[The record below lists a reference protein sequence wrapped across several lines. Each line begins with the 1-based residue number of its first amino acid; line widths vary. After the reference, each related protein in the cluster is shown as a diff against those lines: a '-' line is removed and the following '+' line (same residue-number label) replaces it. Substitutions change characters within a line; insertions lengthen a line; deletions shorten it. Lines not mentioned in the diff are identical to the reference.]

1 MNEEENERMRKMY
14 AKWEE
19 TAEKDDIKNI
29 KSTRRFT
36 TLLSRKW

>member
-1 MNEEENERMRKMY
+1 MNEEENERMRKMH

-29 KSTRRFT
+29 KSKRRFT
-36 TLLSRKW
+36 ALLSRKW